1 VDDMI
6 SGGIFGAAGA
16 TVVIEEFM
24 DGEEASFFAL
34 VDGTTAVPLASAQD
48 HKAVGEGDTGPNTG
62 GMGAYTPAPVVPPEM
77 EQTIMRDVILPTVKG
92 MAAEGCPFQG
102 VLFAGIMIQNGKPR
116 LLEYNVRFGDPEC
129 QTLMM
134 RLQSDLLPLL
144 EAAADGTLAD
154 VRIPPIIPHTSLAT
168 QLFFVCVYVCEY
180 VTPQLFEGVVSGR
193 CEEKLRVG
201 FQWTKTGITI
211 PRAPPQERVHTSP
224 VVHARPHTAVAR
236 QG

>member
-1 VDDMI
+1 MDDMI
-6 SGGIFGAAGA
+6 SGGMFGAAGA

-34 VDGTTAVPLASAQD
+34 VDGTTALPLASAQD

-92 MAAEGCPFQG
+92 MAAEGFPFQG

-154 VRIPPIIPHTSLAT
+154 VRIPPLTYL
-168 QLFFVCVYVCEY
+168 
-180 VTPQLFEGVVSGR
+180 
-193 CEEKLRVG
+193 
-201 FQWTKTGITI
+201 
-211 PRAPPQERVHTSP
+211 HTSP
-224 VVHARPHTAVAR
+224 HLRMC
-236 QG
+236 G

>member
-1 VDDMI
+1 M
-6 SGGIFGAAGA
+6 
-16 TVVIEEFM
+16 
-24 DGEEASFFAL
+24 
-34 VDGTTAVPLASAQD
+34 P
-48 HKAVGEGDTGPNTG
+48 EGDTGPNTG

-154 VRIPPIIPHTSLAT
+154 AEAPTWSDETALLVVYATEGYPGSYAKGSVISNLDAANAKVPLSFDPSPSLPRVFVLRWHVR
-168 QLFFVCVYVCEY
+168 VC
-180 VTPQLFEGVVSGR
+180 GA
-193 CEEKLRVG
+193 
-201 FQWTKTGITI
+201 
-211 PRAPPQERVHTSP
+211 APPAFWAAKANRRSLRCNVFS
-224 VVHARPHTAVAR
+224 VLLRR
-236 QG
+236 R